1 MAAGRL
7 SPPMGLRFSRASLR
21 PGRTAVPPVGDAG
34 VLVGRPRRAEEDLE
48 PLGLPVAAAA
58 ASAIRSCV
66 MGEAKLTLL
75 ERPLRP
81 RLLLLLLRPLLR
93 SGDRLVAA
101 AGARG

>member
-7 SPPMGLRFSRASLR
+7 SPPIGLRLSRASLR

-34 VLVGRPRRAEEDLE
+34 VLVGRLRRAEEDLE
-48 PLGLPVAAAA
+48 LLGLPAAAA

-75 ERPLRP
+75 ERPLRL
-81 RLLLLLLRPLLR
+81 RLLLLLLLFR
-93 SGDRLVAA
+93 SGDRPPLMAA
-101 AGARG
+101 ATTRG

>member
-1 MAAGRL
+1 M
-7 SPPMGLRFSRASLR
+7 
-21 PGRTAVPPVGDAG
+21 
-34 VLVGRPRRAEEDLE
+34 LVGRPRRAEEDLE

-81 RLLLLLLRPLLR
+81 RLLLLRPLLR

-101 AGARG
+101 AGAQG